1 MSKFIFV
8 FIIFCLCFGYSFS
21 FEKLDISK
29 DECYLIEY
37 DTKETIYKMPDK
49 WFNIWKKHAEEELS
63 KGIKEKNSWKIRTN
77 KEFIEKLN
85 NKHTGINYKNKKSL
99 FIGNNDF
106 GLWCESFKG
115 LKNDRTYF
123 NNGKDVLF
131 SSLDNLI
138 DFNLQE
144 VDGYGNS
151 ISILTNKQWYFHF
164 PFLGFDSNYNSIIDN
179 KILYDNIRLD
189 VENSVITLMDGEN
202 VYIKYSFGSNEL
214 IPKKVIID
222 YYCDYDYS
230 YHQRTLELTLSK
242 IEKHKVADLLKDIY
256 HPDEVTSVTK
266 DNKVVTYYP
275 GEEST
280 IEVLNKDNEIPKK
293 AIILSYILKIVLLVL
308 IIFILV
314 RLFSKVAKKKEG
326 K

>member
-1 MSKFIFV
+1 MKIKII
-8 FIIFCLCFGYSFS
+8 FIILLIFLFTGAAFAY
-21 FEKLDISK
+21 EKLDVNK

-37 DTKETIYKMPDK
+37 DTKETIHKMPDK
-49 WFNIWKKHAEEELS
+49 WYDIWRGVAEKE
-63 KGIKEKNSWKIRTN
+63 IKEAKKNNNNGQVKAQEAFLKKID
-77 KEFIEKLN
+77 ID
-85 NKHTGINYKNKKSL
+85 HTGAIVNKKSL

-106 GLWCESFKG
+106 GLWCEDFKG
-115 LKNDRTYF
+115 INIDQSYFCNNKGYSYGSLSTYIDYNLEKKEGWGTSIHF
-123 NNGKDVLF
+123 IKEKPF
-131 SSLDNLI
+131 FDN
-138 DFNLQE
+138 
-144 VDGYGNS
+144 
-151 ISILTNKQWYFHF
+151 F
-164 PFLGFDSNYNSIIDN
+164 PFLGFDTNYNTLVDN
-179 KILYDNIRLD
+179 RLLYKEVHLK
-189 VENSVITLMDGEN
+189 VEKDSVTLMDAEN
-202 VYIKYSFGSNEL
+202 VYIKYVFGSNEM
-214 IPKKVIID
+214 IPKKVVID
-222 YYCDYDYS
+222 YYCDYDFT

-242 IEKHKVADLLKDIY
+242 IEKYKVADLLKDIY

-293 AIILSYILKIVLLVL
+293 AIVLSYILKIVLLIL